1 MRNRP
6 LFLQLLYFVLPIYII
21 GWGIQ
26 YYFIGPFI
34 ERFYLD
40 EAREH
45 LTSKAHLIQSGI
57 DTKRENVSLQDFV
70 KKSSSL
76 SEIRITI
83 LDTNGVVLADSEE
96 NPGSMENH
104 RGVNKREEIEVAI
117 KKGIGNSQR
126 YSTTINEDM
135 LYVAILSSVENS
147 NIIIRTSESMQSLNT
162 SINKARKRIVLISII
177 ILIVIIPIVIITSRL
192 ITRPLFLIGKAAK
205 KISKGDMMD
214 PIPISQKSFFSGT
227 EEISS
232 ITVALNDM
240 AKELDKK
247 IATITKEKNEQK
259 NILNYINII
268 QYSMSEGLIAIDLE
282 NKISTIN
289 KAASSYLDIDR
300 KKDIGKQYDKKI
312 KNKAIKKIIKSILKK
327 QRPITKEIRIGQMKK
342 MFFTVNGKVLKDQ
355 KLKPVGCLIVMTD
368 VTRLKQ
374 LEAMRRVFVANVSHE
389 LKTPITSIGG
399 YIETAQKDISLK
411 TKNEFLEK
419 AIKQNNRLNSIIDDL
434 LRLSRIEAIEDEDA
448 FTLSTQKLLPIIEGS
463 VEDIRE
469 NIKKYGIKVVI
480 ECSKDIYAKIDSQ
493 LMREALINLLENAIK
508 YGVDN
513 STVIISVKRKS
524 NKILIDIEN
533 KGEVIPEKE
542 RDRIFNRFY
551 RVDKSR
557 SKKTGGTGLGL
568 AIVKHISIVH
578 NGTIEVHK
586 SDGNTTVFRLTLPV
600 KKLS

>member
-135 LYVAILSSVENS
+135 LYVAILASVENS

-268 QYSMSEGLIAIDLE
+268 QYSMSEGLIAVDLE

-289 KAASSYLDIDR
+289 KAASSYLNIDR

>member
-135 LYVAILSSVENS
+135 LYVAILASVENS

-268 QYSMSEGLIAIDLE
+268 QYSMSEGLIAVDLE

-289 KAASSYLDIDR
+289 KAASSYLNIDR

-399 YIETAQKDISLK
+399 YIETAQKDISLE

-419 AIKQNNRLNSIIDDL
+419 AINQNNRLNSIIDDL

>member
-135 LYVAILSSVENS
+135 LYVAILASVENS

-240 AKELDKK
+240 AKELNKK
-247 IATITKEKNEQK
+247 IKTITKEKNEQK

-268 QYSMSEGLIAIDLE
+268 QYSMSEGLIAVDLE

-289 KAASSYLDIDR
+289 KAASSYLNIDR

-419 AIKQNNRLNSIIDDL
+419 AINQNNRLNSIIDDL
-434 LRLSRIEAIEDEDA
+434 LRLSRIEAIEDENA

>member
-135 LYVAILSSVENS
+135 LYVAILASVENS

-434 LRLSRIEAIEDEDA
+434 LRLSRIEAIEDEDT

-513 STVIISVKRKS
+513 STVILSVKRKS

>member
-135 LYVAILSSVENS
+135 LYVAILASVENS
-147 NIIIRTSESMQSLNT
+147 NIIIRTSESMQSLNI

-268 QYSMSEGLIAIDLE
+268 QYSMSEGLIAVDLE

-312 KNKAIKKIIKSILKK
+312 KNKGIKKIIKSILKK

>member
-57 DTKRENVSLQDFV
+57 DTKIENVSLQDFV

-135 LYVAILSSVENS
+135 LYVAILASVENS

-232 ITVALNDM
+232 ITVALNEM

-513 STVIISVKRKS
+513 STVILSVKRKS

>member
-135 LYVAILSSVENS
+135 LYVAILASVENS

-177 ILIVIIPIVIITSRL
+177 ILIVIIPLVIITSRL

-232 ITVALNDM
+232 ITVALNEM

-312 KNKAIKKIIKSILKK
+312 RNKAIKKIIKSILKK

-399 YIETAQKDISLK
+399 YIETAQKDISLE

-513 STVIISVKRKS
+513 STVILSVKRKS

>member
-6 LFLQLLYFVLPIYII
+6 LYLQLLYFVLPIYII
-21 GWGIQ
+21 GWGFQ

-70 KKSSSL
+70 MKSSKL

-96 NPGSMENH
+96 DPALMENH
-104 RGVNKREEIEVAI
+104 RTVNKREEIEVAI
-117 KKGIGNSQR
+117 KKGVGSSQR
-126 YSTTINEDM
+126 YSTTVNEDM
-135 LYVAILSSVENS
+135 LYVAIFANIQNSSF
-147 NIIIRTSESMQSLNT
+147 IIRTSESMLSLNMG
-162 SINKARKRIVLISII
+162 INTARQRIILISII
-177 ILIVIIPIVIITSRL
+177 ILIVIIPAVILTSRF
-192 ITRPLFLIGKAAK
+192 ITKPLFVIGKAAE
-205 KISKGDMMD
+205 KISKGDLLE
-214 PIPISQKSFFSGT
+214 PIPEFQNKIFPHTKEINSIST
-227 EEISS
+227 
-232 ITVALNDM
+232 ALNDM
-240 AKELDKK
+240 AKELNKK
-247 IATITKEKNEQK
+247 IKTITKEKNEQK

-268 QYSMSEGLIAIDLE
+268 QYSMSEGLIAVDLN
-282 NKISTIN
+282 NKISAIN
-289 KAASSYLDIDR
+289 KAAASYLGLHR
-300 KKDIGKQYDKKI
+300 KKDIGKTFDKRI

-327 QRPITKEIRIGQMKK
+327 QRPLTKEIRIGQLKK

-355 KLKPVGCLIVMTD
+355 KSKSVGCLIVMTD

-399 YIETAQKDISLK
+399 YIETAQGDIPLK

>member
-135 LYVAILSSVENS
+135 LYVAILASVENS

-177 ILIVIIPIVIITSRL
+177 ILIVIIPLVIITSRL

-232 ITVALNDM
+232 ITVALNEM

>member
-6 LFLQLLYFVLPIYII
+6 LYLQLLYFVLPIYII
-21 GWGIQ
+21 GWGFQ

-135 LYVAILSSVENS
+135 LYVAILASVENS

-289 KAASSYLDIDR
+289 KAASSYLNIDR

>member
-45 LTSKAHLIQSGI
+45 LKSKAHLIQSGI
-57 DTKRENVSLQDFV
+57 DTKRGNVSLQDFV

-135 LYVAILSSVENS
+135 LYVAILASVENS

-177 ILIVIIPIVIITSRL
+177 ILIVIIPLVIITSRL

-232 ITVALNDM
+232 ITVALNEM

-469 NIKKYGIKVVI
+469 SIKKYGIKVII

>member
-135 LYVAILSSVENS
+135 LYVAILASVENS

-232 ITVALNDM
+232 ITVALNEM

>member
-21 GWGIQ
+21 GWGVQ

-34 ERFYLD
+34 EQFYLN
-40 EAREH
+40 ETKEH

-70 KKSSSL
+70 KKSSKL

-96 NPGSMENH
+96 DPGSMENH
-104 RGVNKREEIEVAI
+104 RGINKREEIEVAI
-117 KKGIGNSQR
+117 KKGIGSSQR
-126 YSTTINEDM
+126 YSTTINEHM
-135 LYVAILSSVENS
+135 LYVAILASVEGS
-147 NIIIRTSESMQSLNT
+147 HFIIRTSESMLSLNT
-162 SINKARKRIVLISII
+162 SINKVRQRIVLITII
-177 ILIVIIPIVIITSRL
+177 ILIVIIPAVIITSRF

-205 KISKGDMMD
+205 KISKGDMFD

-232 ITVALNDM
+232 ITVALNEM

-247 IATITKEKNEQK
+247 IATITREKNEQK

-282 NKISTIN
+282 NKFSTIN
-289 KAASSYLDIDR
+289 KAASSYLNIDR
-300 KKDIGKQYDKKI
+300 KKDIGKPYDKKI

-327 QRPITKEIRIGQMKK
+327 QRPITKEIRIGRMKK
-342 MFFTVNGKVLKDQ
+342 MFFIVNGKVLKDQ
-355 KLKPVGCLIVMTD
+355 KSKPVGCLIVMTD

-399 YIETAQKDISLK
+399 YIETAQGDIPLE

-434 LRLSRIEAIEDEDA
+434 LRLSRIEAIEDEDT
-448 FTLSTQKLLPIIEGS
+448 FTLSTQKLLPIIES
-463 VEDIRE
+463 SIEDIRGE
-469 NIKKYGIKVVI
+469 IKKYGNKVVI
-480 ECSKDIYAKIDSQ
+480 ECSDDICAKIDSQ

-513 STVIISVKRKS
+513 STVILSVKRKS

-533 KGEVIPEKE
+533 KGELIPEKE

-551 RVDKSR
+551 RLDKSR

-586 SDGNTTVFRLTLPV
+586 SDGDTTVFRLTLPV
-600 KKLS
+600 RKSG